1 MRCTMPQQAQ
11 LVRQRLLLVL
21 MATLLASL
29 AVASTRDVA
38 TAAQPADHEPEPEP
52 VPEPEPEPPRPPQP
66 HPAPQPP
73 PKPEPPLFWHGAKAL
88 TVPLLL
94 GTLILLG
101 HAPFLIRGCRRLA
114 RTIGTDR
121 IGFYVS
127 PVPPRTHSPLPTPP
141 PTLSHIHTHTQTL
154 TYRASLPEQRR
165 LGVPASARHDLAG
178 RSVCCCARCAPH
190 FQVDATAGE
199 WWEFLALIGVTVF
212 GLLVRHCLC
221 IVCSKLHS
229 WLRQCLFLRPSGDQP
244 AAGDG
249 LGRRDLHQVVQ
260 ERHWCRRPGRWL
272 WHRNGGLEHTCC
284 FTNCS
289 GMLRSSGDDAS

>member
-52 VPEPEPEPPRPPQP
+52 VPEPEPEPPSPPQP

-127 PVPPRTHSPLPTPP
+127 PVPPRTRSPPPTPP
-141 PTLSHIHTHTQTL
+141 PTLSHTHTHTHKHSL
-154 TYRASLPEQRR
+154 TEPLFRSRGAWGSLPPHATTSLAALFAAARD
-165 LGVPASARHDLAG
+165 VPRTS
-178 RSVCCCARCAPH
+178 RSTP
-190 FQVDATAGE
+190 
-199 WWEFLALIGVTVF
+199 
-212 GLLVRHCLC
+212 
-221 IVCSKLHS
+221 
-229 WLRQCLFLRPSGDQP
+229 RP
-244 AAGDG
+244 A
-249 LGRRDLHQVVQ
+249 
-260 ERHWCRRPGRWL
+260 
-272 WHRNGGLEHTCC
+272 NGG
-284 FTNCS
+284 
-289 GMLRSSGDDAS
+289 SSWH